1 MTSINQKALVG
12 GLQMSDDNQIRVMVM
27 AGGTGGHVF
36 PALAVV
42 DQLRNQKAIVSW
54 LGTRQG
60 IEADLVP
67 PQNIDLH
74 FIDIEGIRGR
84 GLLVFIKAPLLLWRS
99 ISQALKVIS
108 EFKPQVVLG
117 MGGFASGPGLL
128 RLG

>member
-1 MTSINQKALVG
+1 
-12 GLQMSDDNQIRVMVM
+12 MSDDNQIRVMVM

-84 GLLVFIKAPLLLWRS
+84 GLLVFD
-99 ISQALKVIS
+99 
-108 EFKPQVVLG
+108 
-117 MGGFASGPGLL
+117 
-128 RLG
+128 